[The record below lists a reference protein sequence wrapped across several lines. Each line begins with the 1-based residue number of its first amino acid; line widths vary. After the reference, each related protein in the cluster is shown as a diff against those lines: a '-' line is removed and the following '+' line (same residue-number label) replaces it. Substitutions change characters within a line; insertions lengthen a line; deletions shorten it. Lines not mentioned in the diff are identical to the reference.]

1 MKKNIIFIIIGV
13 FMILL
18 GIIFSINKKVFQQE
32 NMNNSTNAS
41 EFVYND
47 SFEIVSIT
55 SEKDSIVKFPIL
67 KNLQDGNISV
77 SEKYFFSDKYLL
89 KISSYFESGDF
100 TEDDMIESYKTGYE
114 LNNNFEFELNIDN
127 FDNVKY
133 ASFSGIEKDL
143 NDKTSTYMEYHY
155 FIIKTTN
162 NEFAV
167 ILYSIVDKEFS
178 QSFIK
183 KIASEIEV
191 EQK

>member
-18 GIIFSINKKVFQQE
+18 GIIFSINKKIFQQE

>member
-32 NMNNSTNAS
+32 NMNNSTNVS

>member
-114 LNNNFEFELNIDN
+114 LNNNVEFELNIDN
-127 FDNVKY
+127 FDNVKK

>member
-1 MKKNIIFIIIGV
+1 MKKIIIFIIIGV